1 MTAPVR
7 VSWLHGTVEVRDV
20 PDPHVLPQGC
30 SWDARTACF
39 RAPGRL
45 YAGIVLGLHRR
56 KIPYEDTARAYGE
69 LAGGLIVHRT
79 ARPYQTEALAAWKQA
94 RGQGVVKL
102 PTGAGK
108 SHLALMAMDD
118 KRRDTLVIAPTLDLV
133 RQWYDLLRHSF
144 PVPVGVVGGGDH
156 DVQPITVSTYD
167 SAYIHMEHLGNRFGM
182 VVFDEVH
189 HLPGDAFSL
198 AAELCI
204 APYRLGL
211 SATPERTDNRHE
223 LLDHL
228 VGPMVYEQDIVG
240 LAGEFL
246 ADYEVERIDV
256 DLSSD
261 EQEAYNTARATYR
274 EFIVSQGIRF
284 SGPNGWGEFIMR
296 ASQSAAGRRAFKAWH
311 EQRRLAFAAP
321 SKLEYI
327 EHLLHQHRGDRT
339 LIFTNNNDAA
349 YAIARRFLVPVI
361 THQTK
366 VSERSEILAG
376 FAAGRWRA
384 VATSRV
390 LNEGVDVPEAN
401 VAIVVSGSG
410 TVREHV
416 QRLGRILRKSGD
428 KRATLY
434 ELVAAGTSE
443 SYTSDRRRQHVA
455 YGGGDADE

>member
-1 MTAPVR
+1 MTVPVR

-20 PDPHVLPQGC
+20 PDPHVLPEGC
-30 SWDARTACF
+30 SWDARTSCF
-39 RAPGRL
+39 RAPARL
-45 YAGIVLGLHRR
+45 YAGIVLALHRR
-56 KIPYEDTARAYGE
+56 KIPYEDTARRYGE
-69 LAGGLIVHRT
+69 LESGLTVHRT
-79 ARPYQTEALAAWKQA
+79 PRPYQSEALAAWKRA

-108 SHLALMAMDD
+108 SHVALMAMDD

-144 PVPVGVVGGGDH
+144 AVPVGVVGGGDH

-167 SAYIHMEHLGNRFGM
+167 SAYMHMEHLGNRFGL

-211 SATPERTDNRHE
+211 SATPERPDGRHE
-223 LLDHL
+223 LLDYL

-256 DLSSD
+256 DLSPE
-261 EQEAYNTARATYR
+261 EQEAYNTAHATYR

-327 EHLLHQHRGDRT
+327 EHLLHRHRTGRT

-366 VSERSEILAG
+366 VSERSAILAG
-376 FAAGRWRA
+376 LAEGKWRA

-390 LNEGVDVPEAN
+390 LNEGVDVPEAD

-416 QRLGRILRKSGD
+416 QRLGRILRRREGKQ
-428 KRATLY
+428 AVLY
-434 ELVAAGTSE
+434 EVVAEDTAEEFTS
-443 SYTSDRRRQHVA
+443 SRRRQHGA
-455 YGGGDADE
+455 YQRS